1 MHVLRME
8 LKCKRYGVTSVHATN
23 IVYYQDRRPMRK
35 WVLRNV
41 SMLWTWF
48 NFINCKLC
56 VIKQKLCRC

>member
-8 LKCKRYGVTSVHATN
+8 LKCKRYGVTSAHATN
-23 IVYYQDRRPMRK
+23 IEYYQDQRPIRK
-35 WVLRNV
+35 WVFCNF

-56 VIKQKLCRC
+56 VI